1 MISKHLTYL
10 STNKTSGPMTSKNAK
25 LTKEQVVI
33 LRSLNHIHVQHIA
46 YEYNVSR
53 NTIERARRYL
63 SWPKVK

>member
-1 MISKHLTYL
+1 MRSLL
-10 STNKTSGPMTSKNAK
+10 LMSKNAK